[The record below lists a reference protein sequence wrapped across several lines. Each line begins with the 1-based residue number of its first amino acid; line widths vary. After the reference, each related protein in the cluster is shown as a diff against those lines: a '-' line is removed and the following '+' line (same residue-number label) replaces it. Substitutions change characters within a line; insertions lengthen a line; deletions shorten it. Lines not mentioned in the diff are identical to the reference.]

1 MSYFNSQS
9 TPTTLS
15 TSASASSLQH
25 DNELDIMMS
34 CYTDDT
40 MELDMDELFSPETF
54 WEDDDA
60 GDSDGSSAMELLPF
74 TDSFDSFD
82 SFHATNTLASTS
94 SSCSSS
100 SSMTTSTSS
109 FFFDPR
115 DPSAR
120 KDNETI
126 AQELRD
132 VEQKLTASMKR
143 SEASRARIL
152 ELKISRLATSK
163 SMSVSSTT
171 STSYDTTKPTTKSTG
186 KATTFMTTHGT
197 DADKTAAFLIESR
210 TSLTGALEQSR
221 QQLSRF
227 SSSALCA

>member
-25 DNELDIMMS
+25 DDELDIMMS
-34 CYTDDT
+34 CYTDET
-40 MELDMDELFSPETF
+40 MELDMDELFSPDTF

-60 GDSDGSSAMELLPF
+60 GDSDGSTAMELLPF
-74 TDSFDSFD
+74 TDSYD
-82 SFHATNTLASTS
+82 SFHATDTLASTS
-94 SSCSSS
+94 SS
-100 SSMTTSTSS
+100 SSMMTASTSS

-126 AQELRD
+126 AQELRER
-132 VEQKLTASMKR
+132 EQKLAASMKR

-152 ELKISRLATSK
+152 ELKLSRLATSK

-171 STSYDTTKPTTKSTG
+171 STSCDTIESTIKSTEKVTKSMS
-186 KATTFMTTHGT
+186 AHGT

-210 TSLTGALEQSR
+210 TSLTAALEQSR

>member
-15 TSASASSLQH
+15 ISASASSLQH
-25 DNELDIMMS
+25 DDELDIMMS

-40 MELDMDELFSPETF
+40 MELDMDELFSPDTF

-74 TDSFDSFD
+74 TDSFDSF
-82 SFHATNTLASTS
+82 HATNTLIPTS
-94 SSCSSS
+94 SSSL
-100 SSMTTSTSS
+100 MMMTSTSS

-115 DPSAR
+115 DPRAR
-120 KDNETI
+120 KDNEAI

-132 VEQKLTASMKR
+132 VEQKLAASMKR

-163 SMSVSSTT
+163 SMSASSTT
-171 STSYDTTKPTTKSTG
+171 STSHDTIKTTTKSTG

-210 TSLTGALEQSR
+210 TSLTAALEQSR

>member
-25 DNELDIMMS
+25 DDELDIMMS

-74 TDSFDSFD
+74 TDSFDSF
-82 SFHATNTLASTS
+82 HATNTLASTS
-94 SSCSSS
+94 SS
-100 SSMTTSTSS
+100 SSMMTASTSS

-132 VEQKLTASMKR
+132 VEQKLAASMKR

-163 SMSVSSTT
+163 SMSASSTT
-171 STSYDTTKPTTKSTG
+171 STSHDTIKTTTTSTG

-210 TSLTGALEQSR
+210 TSLTAALEQSR
-221 QQLSRF
+221 QQLSHF

>member
-25 DNELDIMMS
+25 DDELDIMMS
-34 CYTDDT
+34 CYTDET
-40 MELDMDELFSPETF
+40 MELDMDELFSPDTF

-60 GDSDGSSAMELLPF
+60 GDSDGSTAMELLPF
-74 TDSFDSFD
+74 TDSYD
-82 SFHATNTLASTS
+82 SFHATDTLASTS
-94 SSCSSS
+94 SSSSS
-100 SSMTTSTSS
+100 TTMTASTSS

-126 AQELRD
+126 AQELREM
-132 VEQKLTASMKR
+132 EQKLAASMKR

-152 ELKISRLATSK
+152 ELKLSRLATSK

-171 STSYDTTKPTTKSTG
+171 STSCDTIESTIKSTEKVTKSMS
-186 KATTFMTTHGT
+186 AHGT

-210 TSLTGALEQSR
+210 TSLTAALEQSR

>member
-9 TPTTLS
+9 TPTTLP

-25 DNELDIMMS
+25 DDELDIMMS

-40 MELDMDELFSPETF
+40 MGLDMDELFSPDTF
-54 WEDDDA
+54 WEDDEA

-74 TDSFDSFD
+74 TDSFDSF
-82 SFHATNTLASTS
+82 HATNTLASTS
-94 SSCSSS
+94 PS
-100 SSMTTSTSS
+100 SSMMTASTSS

-132 VEQKLTASMKR
+132 VEQKLAASMKR
-143 SEASRARIL
+143 SEASRAHIL
-152 ELKISRLATSK
+152 ELKLSRLATSK
-163 SMSVSSTT
+163 SMSASTT
-171 STSYDTTKPTTKSTG
+171 STSYDTIESTTKSTR
-186 KATTFMTTHGT
+186 KVTTFMTTHGT

-210 TSLTGALEQSR
+210 TSLTAALEQSS

>member
-40 MELDMDELFSPETF
+40 MGLDMDELFSPDTF

-74 TDSFDSFD
+74 TDSFDSF
-82 SFHATNTLASTS
+82 HATNTLASTS
-94 SSCSSS
+94 SS
-100 SSMTTSTSS
+100 SSMMTASTSS

-132 VEQKLTASMKR
+132 VEQKLAASMKR

-152 ELKISRLATSK
+152 ELKLSRLATSK
-163 SMSVSSTT
+163 SMSASTT
-171 STSYDTTKPTTKSTG
+171 STSYDTIESTTKSAR
-186 KATTFMTTHGT
+186 KVTTSILSTHGT

-210 TSLTGALEQSR
+210 TSLTAALEQSS

>member
-25 DNELDIMMS
+25 DDELDIMMS
-34 CYTDDT
+34 CYTDET
-40 MELDMDELFSPETF
+40 MELDMDELFSPDTF

-60 GDSDGSSAMELLPF
+60 GDSDGSTAMELLPF
-74 TDSFDSFD
+74 TDSYD
-82 SFHATNTLASTS
+82 SFHATDTLASTS
-94 SSCSSS
+94 SS
-100 SSMTTSTSS
+100 SSMMTASTSS

-126 AQELRD
+126 AQELREM
-132 VEQKLTASMKR
+132 EQKLAASMKR

-152 ELKISRLATSK
+152 ELKLSRLATSK

-171 STSYDTTKPTTKSTG
+171 HRHGFGSRETT
-186 KATTFMTTHGT
+186 
-197 DADKTAAFLIESR
+197 
-210 TSLTGALEQSR
+210 
-221 QQLSRF
+221 
-227 SSSALCA
+227 

>member
-25 DNELDIMMS
+25 DDELDIMMS

-40 MELDMDELFSPETF
+40 MELDMGEFFSPDTF

-60 GDSDGSSAMELLPF
+60 GDSDGSTAMELLPF
-74 TDSFDSFD
+74 VDSHG
-82 SFHATNTLASTS
+82 SFHATDTLASTS
-94 SSCSSS
+94 SSSS
-100 SSMTTSTSS
+100 SSMMTASTSS

-132 VEQKLTASMKR
+132 VEQKLAASMKR

-152 ELKISRLATSK
+152 ELKLSRLANSK

-171 STSYDTTKPTTKSTG
+171 STSYDTIDSTTKSTG
-186 KATTFMTTHGT
+186 KVTTSMSAHGT

-210 TSLTGALEQSR
+210 TSLTAALEQSR

>member
-25 DNELDIMMS
+25 DDELDIMMS
-34 CYTDDT
+34 CYTDET
-40 MELDMDELFSPETF
+40 MELDMDELFSPDTF

-60 GDSDGSSAMELLPF
+60 GDSDGSTAMELLPF
-74 TDSFDSFD
+74 TDSYD
-82 SFHATNTLASTS
+82 SFHATDTLASTS
-94 SSCSSS
+94 SS
-100 SSMTTSTSS
+100 SSMMTASTSS
-109 FFFDPR
+109 FCFDPR

-126 AQELRD
+126 AQELREM
-132 VEQKLTASMKR
+132 EQKLAASMKR

-152 ELKISRLATSK
+152 ELKLSRLATSK

-171 STSYDTTKPTTKSTG
+171 STSCDTIESTIKSTEKVTKSMS
-186 KATTFMTTHGT
+186 AHGT

-210 TSLTGALEQSR
+210 TSLTAALEQSR

>member
-25 DNELDIMMS
+25 DDELDIMMS
-34 CYTDDT
+34 CYTDET
-40 MELDMDELFSPETF
+40 MELDMDELFSPDTF

-60 GDSDGSSAMELLPF
+60 GDSDGSTAMELLPF
-74 TDSFDSFD
+74 TDSYD
-82 SFHATNTLASTS
+82 SFHATDTLASTS
-94 SSCSSS
+94 SS
-100 SSMTTSTSS
+100 SSMMTASTSS

-126 AQELRD
+126 AQELREM
-132 VEQKLTASMKR
+132 EQKLAASMKR

-152 ELKISRLATSK
+152 ELKLSRLATSK

-171 STSYDTTKPTTKSTG
+171 STSCDTIESTIKSTEKVTKSMS
-186 KATTFMTTHGT
+186 AHGT

-210 TSLTGALEQSR
+210 TSLTAALEQSR

>member
-25 DNELDIMMS
+25 DDELDIMMS

-40 MELDMDELFSPETF
+40 MELDMDQLFSPDTF

-74 TDSFDSFD
+74 TDSYD

-94 SSCSSS
+94 SSS
-100 SSMTTSTSS
+100 SSMMTASTLS

-132 VEQKLTASMKR
+132 VEQKLAASMKR

-171 STSYDTTKPTTKSTG
+171 STSHDTTKSTTKSTG

-210 TSLTGALEQSR
+210 TSLTAALEQSR

-227 SSSALCA
+227 SSSAFCA

>member
-25 DNELDIMMS
+25 DDELDIMMS

-40 MELDMDELFSPETF
+40 MELDMDQLFSPDTF

-74 TDSFDSFD
+74 TDSYD

-94 SSCSSS
+94 SSS
-100 SSMTTSTSS
+100 SSMMTASTLS

-132 VEQKLTASMKR
+132 VEQKLAASMKR

-171 STSYDTTKPTTKSTG
+171 STSHDTIKSTTKSTG

-210 TSLTGALEQSR
+210 TSLTAALEQSR

-227 SSSALCA
+227 SSSAFCA

>member
-25 DNELDIMMS
+25 DDELDIMMS

-40 MELDMDELFSPETF
+40 MELDMDQLFSPDTF

-74 TDSFDSFD
+74 TDSFDSF
-82 SFHATNTLASTS
+82 HATNTLASTS
-94 SSCSSS
+94 SSSSSS
-100 SSMTTSTSS
+100 SSMMTASTSS
-109 FFFDPR
+109 FFFDPG
-115 DPSAR
+115 DPSAQ

-132 VEQKLTASMKR
+132 VEQKLAASMKR

-171 STSYDTTKPTTKSTG
+171 STSHDTTKSTTKSTG

-210 TSLTGALEQSR
+210 TSLTAALESSR

>member
-9 TPTTLS
+9 TPTILS

-25 DNELDIMMS
+25 DDELDIMMS

-40 MELDMDELFSPETF
+40 MELDIDELFSPDTF

-74 TDSFDSFD
+74 TDSFDSF
-82 SFHATNTLASTS
+82 HAPNTLASTS
-94 SSCSSS
+94 SSYS
-100 SSMTTSTSS
+100 SSMMTASTSS

-120 KDNETI
+120 KGNETI
-126 AQELRD
+126 AHELRD
-132 VEQKLTASMKR
+132 VEQKLAASMKR

-152 ELKISRLATSK
+152 ELKISCLATFK

-171 STSYDTTKPTTKSTG
+171 STSYDTTKSTTKSTG
-186 KATTFMTTHGT
+186 KATTFMTTRGT

-210 TSLTGALEQSR
+210 TSLTAALEQSR